1 MKTKSTKKGKAGK
14 GVDLTQKKSNRL
26 QSRGAIV
33 ALSVFIALIL
43 SAIAYFLVVGPQFDR
58 VGPGSEFDVIGLEA
72 QVKAKNDELTQLKAM
87 RANLQNITE
96 DQIDLVS
103 RMLPSKENI
112 PELLSQFEVIARQSG
127 INITSIAV
135 AELDETESVSTRQ
148 RLKAGNA
155 VSAKKKKTVETLTV
169 QLGVT
174 AFNYQSL
181 KLFLEGIQTHARLL
195 DVDRF
200 TFGTENPTH
209 TISLRT
215 YFLEP

>member
-1 MKTKSTKKGKAGK
+1 MKITSSKKEKAGK
-14 GVDLTQKKSNRL
+14 TLDLTKKKPSRL
-26 QSRGAIV
+26 KSRGAII
-33 ALSVFIALIL
+33 ALSIFVALIL
-43 SAIAYFLVVGPQFDR
+43 SAIAYFLVVGPQFAR
-58 VGPGSEFDVIGLEA
+58 VGPGSEFDVLGLEA
-72 QVKAKNDELTQLKAM
+72 QVKAKNEELNQLKTM
-87 RANLQNITE
+87 RTNLQNVTE
-96 DQIDLVS
+96 DQIDLVA
-103 RMLPSKENI
+103 RMLPSKKNI
-112 PELLSQFEVIARQSG
+112 PELLAQFEVIARQSG

-135 AELDETESVSTRQ
+135 AELEEIDSVSTRQ

-169 QLGVT
+169 QLGIS

-181 KLFLEGIQTHARLL
+181 KLFLEGIQTHVRLL

-215 YFLEP
+215 YYLEP